1 MDLEKISPEK
11 LLEAAKAIVAA
22 ADVALEELKT
32 YQATHRIVSKAELAR
47 NSYLHG
53 VLHGLGKA
61 KREFEMRC
69 PIELIE
75 SGLTP

>member
-1 MDLEKISPEK
+1 MELEKISPEK

-22 ADVALEELKT
+22 TDAALEELKA
-32 YQATHRIVSKAELAR
+32 YQATHRINSKAELAR
-47 NSYLHG
+47 NAYLHG

-69 PIELIE
+69 PIEFTE
-75 SGLTP
+75 S

>member
-1 MDLEKISPEK
+1 MNLDKIPPDK

-22 ADVALEELKT
+22 VDIAVDELKA
-32 YQATHRIVSKAELAR
+32 YQATHAIKNKSEIAR
-47 NSYLHG
+47 NAYLHG

-69 PIELIE
+69 PLEWIG
-75 SGLTP
+75 S